1 MIKYDICMAT
11 WNRPKSLQMT
21 IDSLFESDLSLCDRI
36 YVYDDCSF
44 NKENIDILNEL
55 KKKDKVTLYTQP
67 THIGVHENATMCILS
82 SDKNYVVII
91 GDDTLF
97 NKEWLNK
104 LDWLRKKAENRG
116 EWGCLTVA
124 NFPNQ
129 SIIKTIERD
138 FVQKKEIGSFST
150 MYRMDIMREH
160 NTELETTTSFKVW
173 PVGVREDGQLIAMDK
188 MHIMYDDAYD
198 WLYQK
203 ECAKRGL
210 PMYSTVN
217 SYSYHLDYPCKKA
230 LHPHNQVVNFVG
242 NGNL

>member
-1 MIKYDICMAT
+1 MPKYDICMAT
-11 WNRPKSLQMT
+11 WNRPKSLQIT

-55 KKKDKVTLYTQP
+55 KKKDKVTVYTQP

-82 SDKNYVVII
+82 SDKDYVIII

-104 LDWLRKKAENRG
+104 LDWLRKKAEKCG

-124 NFPNQ
+124 NFPNHP
-129 SIIKTIERD
+129 ITKTIETN
-138 FVQKKEIGSFST
+138 FVQKEKVSSFST

-160 NTELETTTSFKVW
+160 NTEIEKTMGFKVW
-173 PVGVREDGQLIAMDK
+173 PVGIREDGELIAMDK
-188 MHIMYDDAYD
+188 MYIMYDNAYD
-198 WLYQK
+198 WMYQQ
-203 ECAKRGL
+203 ECTKQGL
-210 PMYSTVN
+210 PIYSTEN
-217 SYSYHLDYPCKKA
+217 SYSYHLNYPGKNS
-230 LHPHNQVVNFVG
+230 LHHHTQVVNFIEDE
-242 NGNL
+242 